1 MDIDSLLLFPFF
13 NFLFRMVN
21 DRNQEEEVY
30 AATRSIG
37 VPYLKEG

>member
-1 MDIDSLLLFPFF
+1 MDIGSLLLFL
-13 NFLFRMVN
+13 FLTFCPAWIN